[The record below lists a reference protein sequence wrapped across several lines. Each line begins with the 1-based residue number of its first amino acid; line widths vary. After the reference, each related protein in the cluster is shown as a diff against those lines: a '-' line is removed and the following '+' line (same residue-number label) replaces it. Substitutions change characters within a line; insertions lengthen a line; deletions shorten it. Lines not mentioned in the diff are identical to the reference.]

1 MKAKKTDYSAIIKW
15 VVLAVIAF
23 ALSQIPAPAG
33 LKQDAMVI
41 LGIYIAA
48 IVGLIIRPAGE
59 SAVLIVVAGLGS
71 LFTKPANVLNG
82 FATTTVWLVFIAFLI
97 SMAFVKTGIGTRIS
111 YYLIGKFGQTTLGIG
126 YVMAIVDLI
135 ISPATP
141 SNTARSGGIVY
152 PVFRSIATTL
162 DSEPGL
168 TGRKIG
174 SYLTMLQGLV
184 SFTTAGLFITACSP
198 NLVTVDFAKKILGSD
213 IIWSDWAMAMLVP
226 GLIILFTVPFLLYKI
241 YPPELKVIPN
251 AKEISIQGLQEL
263 GPMKKSEKILI
274 VLFVLAIVGWAL
286 GDMLKID
293 ATCVAL
299 AFLSLALLFK
309 LFTIQDVLENKSAWN
324 TLLWFGFIVGL
335 SASLANEKFFVWL
348 AKFVQ
353 GYLALDTMS
362 MVSVLAIIV
371 GVCLITRYL
380 FASMGAFVTAF
391 VPVAFT
397 IGLAAKLPP
406 EVITYMVAACTAYGC
421 ALTHYGGA
429 LGPILYGTGFVEQS
443 TWWKIG
449 GIYAVYNVL
458 IYFVIGLPYWKIIG
472 LW

>member
-1 MKAKKTDYSAIIKW
+1 MKTDKTDYSAMLKW
-15 VVLAVIAF
+15 AILAVIVF
-23 ALSQIPAPAG
+23 ILSQLPAPTG
-33 LKQDAMVI
+33 LKQSTMVI
-41 LGIYIAA
+41 LGIYVAA

-59 SAVLIVVAGLGS
+59 SVVLIIVAGLGS

-82 FATTTVWLVFIAFLI
+82 FSTTTVWLVFIAFLI

-111 YYLIGKFGQTTLGIG
+111 YYLIGKFGRTTLGLG

-152 PVFRSIATTL
+152 PVFRSITATL
-162 DSEPGL
+162 GSEPGP
-168 TGRKIG
+168 TGKKIG
-174 SYLTMLQGLV
+174 SYFTMLQGLV

-198 NLVTVDFAKKILGSD
+198 NLVTLDFAKKILGANITWAS
-213 IIWSDWAMAMLVP
+213 WAMAMLIP
-226 GLIILFTVPFLLYKI
+226 GLVILFTVPFLLYKI
-241 YPPELKVIPN
+241 YPPELKAVPN
-251 AKEISIQGLQEL
+251 AKEISAQGLQKL

-274 VLFVLAIVGWAL
+274 ILFVLAIAGWAL
-286 GDMLKID
+286 GDILKVD

-299 AFLSLALLFK
+299 AFFGLALLFK

-335 SASLANEKFFVWL
+335 SASLAKEKFFVWM

-362 MVSVLAIIV
+362 MVTVLAIIV
-371 GVCLITRYL
+371 GVCLLTRYL

-397 IGLAAKLPP
+397 IGLAAKLPS
-406 EVITYMVAACTAYGC
+406 EVLTYMVAACTAYGC

-429 LGPILYGTGFVEQS
+429 LGPVLYGTGFVKQS

-458 IYFVIGLPYWKIIG
+458 VYFVIGLPYWKIIG

>member
-1 MKAKKTDYSAIIKW
+1 MQADKTNYGAIVKW
-15 VVLAVIAF
+15 AILAVIVF
-23 ALSQIPAPAG
+23 AISQIPAPTG
-33 LKQDAMVI
+33 LKQDTMVI
-41 LGIYIAA
+41 LGIYIASIA
-48 IVGLIIRPAGE
+48 GLIIRPAGE
-59 SAVLIVVAGLGS
+59 SVVLIVVAGLGS

-82 FATTTVWLVFIAFLI
+82 FSTTTVWLVYIAFLI

-111 YYLIGKFGQTTLGIG
+111 YYLIGKFGQTTLGLG

-152 PVFRSIATTL
+152 PVFRSITATL
-162 DSEPGL
+162 GSEPGP

-174 SYLTMLQGLV
+174 SYFTMLQGLV
-184 SFTTAGLFITACSP
+184 SYTTAGLFITACSP
-198 NLVTVDFAKKILGSD
+198 NLVTLDFAKKILGAN
-213 IIWSDWAMAMLVP
+213 ITWAGWAMAMAIP
-226 GLIILFTVPFLLYKI
+226 GLIVLFTIPLLLYKI

-251 AKEISIQGLQEL
+251 AKEIATQGLQNL
-263 GPMKKSEKILI
+263 GPMKKTEKILI
-274 VLFVLAIVGWAL
+274 MLFVLAIGGWAL
-286 GDMLKID
+286 GDILKID

-299 AFLSLALLFK
+299 AFLALALLFK
-309 LFTIQDVLENKSAWN
+309 LFTIEDVLENKSAWN

-353 GYLALDTMS
+353 GYLALDTMG

-371 GVCLITRYL
+371 GVCVITRYL

-397 IGLAAKLPP
+397 IGIAAKLPP
-406 EVITYMVAACTAYGC
+406 AVITYMVAACTAYGC

-429 LGPILYGTGFVEQS
+429 LGPVLYGTGFVQQS

-458 IYFVIGLPYWKIIG
+458 IYFLIGLSYWKLIG